1 MYNAFCS
8 NLMSEGF
15 LMIFV
20 CKMAIGCIAAF
31 VITYILLRF
40 LPGEMVLLGHD
51 RGRKFAQGAE
61 VNIGKP
67 TGVGFY
73 FVLVFLAVSCVL
85 CFCIDPVT
93 TDKGLFESGN
103 AVSGLGFGLLAVM
116 AEMVTGWLDDR
127 AKNPWNEYIK
137 GALDVVVSLI
147 GAFICVHFFGTRV
160 YIAITGTYFDI
171 HPVLYYFLAVLL
183 FVVSINATN
192 ATDGIDGLSG
202 SLSIIAVL
210 ASFLMASM
218 AGSGFDNNP
227 ALLTVTFVPALAAYL
242 IFNFN
247 PSKMMMGDAGSRS
260 LGFFIAFFLIY
271 CRIPLL
277 YFIVGLPFLCDGG
290 ISILKITVGRL
301 TKKKIILF
309 KSITTPLHDELRKN
323 RKFSVKRVW
332 LTLVLA
338 AFAVDALYVII
349 SFVIRII
356 GAA

>member
-1 MYNAFCS
+1 
-8 NLMSEGF
+8 MSF
-15 LMIFV
+15 IM
-20 CKMAIGCIAAF
+20 KMAIGCIAAF
-31 VITYILLRF
+31 AITLILLKF
-40 LPGEMVLLGHD
+40 LPGEKIILGHD
-51 RGRKFAQGAE
+51 RGRKYAQGSE

-73 FVLVFLAVSCVL
+73 FILVFLLVSSIF
-85 CFCIDPVT
+85 CFLISPVKS
-93 TDKGLFESGN
+93 DKGFFESGN
-103 AVSGLGFGLLAVM
+103 VVTGLGFGLLAVL

-127 AKNPWNEYIK
+127 SKNAWNEYIK

-147 GAFICVHFFGTRV
+147 AGFIVVHFFGTRI
-160 YIAITGTYFDI
+160 YLAITGTYFDI
-171 HPVLYYFLAVLL
+171 HPVLFYFLAVLL

-202 SLSIIAVL
+202 SLSVIAVITTFIMGVL
-210 ASFLMASM
+210 ANSL
-218 AGSGFDNNP
+218 FDDN
-227 ALLTVTFVPALAAYL
+227 ALLLVVFFVPALIAYL

-247 PSKMMMGDAGSRS
+247 PSKMLMGDAGSRS

-290 ISILKITVGRL
+290 ISIVKITVGRL

-323 RKFSVKRVW
+323 RKFSVKKVW
-332 LTLVLA
+332 FTLVIA
-338 AFAVDALYVII
+338 ATVINLLYIIAAVIVRAV
-349 SFVIRII
+349 V
-356 GAA
+356 A

>member
-1 MYNAFCS
+1 MLFTYK
-8 NLMSEGF
+8 L
-15 LMIFV
+15 V
-20 CKMAIGCIAAF
+20 IGCLASFA
-31 VITYILLRF
+31 ITFILLKF
-40 LPGEMVLLGHD
+40 LPGEMFLLGHD

-73 FVLVFLAVSCVL
+73 FILVFLLVSAVL
-85 CFCIDPVT
+85 CFVIAPET
-93 TDKGLFESGN
+93 TGKGIFESGN
-103 AVSGLGFGLLAVM
+103 TISGLGFGLLAVL

-127 AKNPWNEYIK
+127 SKDPWNEYIK
-137 GALDVVVSLI
+137 GALDFVVSLV

-160 YIAITGTYFDI
+160 YIAVTGTYFDI
-171 HPVLYYFLAVLL
+171 NPVLYYILAVILL
-183 FVVSINATN
+183 VVSINATN

-202 SLSIIAVL
+202 SLSVIAVVTTFIAGTL
-210 ASFLMASM
+210 AGTLPDA
-218 AGSGFDNNP
+218 NP
-227 ALLTVTFVPALAAYL
+227 ALITAAFVPALIAYL

-247 PSKMMMGDAGSRS
+247 PSKMLMGDAGSRS

-271 CRIPLL
+271 CRIPFL
-277 YFIVGLPFLCDGG
+277 YLIVGLPFLCDGG

-338 AFAVDALYVII
+338 ALIVNFLYLMI
-349 SFVIRII
+349 SFIIRVTGVIQL
-356 GAA
+356 G